1 MTNREALAAKIN
13 IKLATEKLDVALLD
27 HNLSPESQYV
37 GTSKEFDLALA
48 DIYVL
53 LVTTP
58 MVQEGGYQLDMKEK
72 AQLTK
77 LADGIFSKYGLSS
90 PLSKTITIKRVL

>member
-13 IKLATEKLDVALLD
+13 IKLAPEKLDVSLID

-37 GTSKEFDLALA
+37 GPSKEFDLALA

-58 MVQEGGYQLDMKEK
+58 MVQEGGYQLNMTEK
-72 AQLTK
+72 AQLIK
-77 LADGIFSKYGLSS
+77 LADGIFSKYGLPS
-90 PLSKTITIKRVL
+90 PLSKTITIKRIL